1 VTLRHNTLVN
11 LAGQLAVVVISLTTV
26 PPFLRLIGEAR
37 YGVMVVIWLL
47 LGYFSLFDLG
57 LSQATAQR
65 MAMLK
70 ASATAERARLLWT
83 SLAMNV
89 CMGAIA
95 AVVLSVTAYLTL
107 GRFVS
112 MDAEL
117 RRESLDA
124 LPWISL
130 ALPVSMAA
138 ATLSG
143 ALVGREA
150 FGAMTLASTIA
161 QLMGQGLPLYIAWR
175 YSQSLAA
182 LVIGLL
188 IARLVSLV
196 LFFALCR
203 SIVPL
208 RGRPNYD
215 RADGRRLLSYGGWVT
230 VSSVVGPLMTSLDRL
245 LIGGIAGSQA
255 ITYYSVPYGLAARLL
270 MLPSSL
276 SGALFPRLASSEGE
290 QRDALVDVSV
300 RLLACV
306 TTPVIL
312 VGLFLVKPFL
322 SIWINPDFAAKA
334 AGVSQLILLGIW
346 TNGLAL
352 IAHSNLQA
360 KGRPDLVAKLHM
372 LELPP
377 YLALLAVTLYVWGI
391 VGAAIAWTARVTA
404 DAVILFALA
413 GHLRS
418 LGSKLL
424 APVTLLVLASLSLW
438 ASSYSAMAVWLAGP
452 VVVLLSLV
460 WSFQNFPWELLRLSP
475 PATNG

>member
-1 VTLRHNTLVN
+1 VTLRYNTLVN

-37 YGVMVVIWLL
+37 YGVMIVIWLL

-70 ASATAERARLLWT
+70 DSAMAERARLLWT
-83 SLAMNV
+83 SLTMNV
-89 CMGAIA
+89 CLGLVA
-95 AVVLSVTAYLTL
+95 ALVLSVTAYFTL
-107 GRFVS
+107 GRFVA
-112 MDAEL
+112 MDPQL

-161 QLMGQGLPLYIAWR
+161 QLMGQSLPLYIAWR
-175 YSQSLAA
+175 HSQSLPA
-182 LVIGLL
+182 LVKGLL
-188 IARLVSLV
+188 VARLFSFF

-255 ITYYSVPYGLAARLL
+255 VTYYSVPYGLAARLL

-276 SGALFPRLASSEGE
+276 SNALFPRFASSGE
-290 QRDALVDVSV
+290 EKRDALVDVSV

-306 TTPVIL
+306 TTPLIL
-312 VGLFLVKPFL
+312 ASLFLVKPFL
-322 SIWINPDFAAKA
+322 SIWINAEFAGKA
-334 AGVSQLILLGIW
+334 AVVSQLILLGIW

-352 IAHSNLQA
+352 IAHTNLQA
-360 KGRPDLVAKLHM
+360 QGRPDLVAKLHT

-377 YLALLAVTLYVWGI
+377 YLALLAVTLYGWGI
-391 VGAAIAWTARVTA
+391 VGAAISWTTRVTA
-404 DAVILFALA
+404 DAVLLFALA

-418 LGSKLL
+418 LGSKLIV
-424 APVTLLVLASLSLW
+424 PVTLLALGALFLWLS
-438 ASSYSAMAVWLAGP
+438 SSAITHSLAGP
-452 VVVLLSLV
+452 ILVLLSLV
-460 WSFQNFPWELLRLSP
+460 WSYQNFPRGLLRFSP
-475 PATNG
+475 SANG